1 MTDEELK
8 QGQSLDEILATGA
21 ISTLFQ
27 PIVSLKTNT
36 IYGYEALSR
45 GPSDSPLHSPINL
58 FDAAS
63 RHGRIAELDLL
74 CREVAIQQFGRLNLP
89 AKLFLNTIPA
99 VLLQDDYEHGLTLNF
114 LKKSKLSPN
123 RVVIEL
129 TEQYPIDDYR
139 LMRDATEHYRSMGFS
154 IALDDL
160 GAGYAGLRTWSELK
174 PDFVKLDR
182 HFIQNIHEDRTKFQF
197 VKSMLDIAHGI
208 GCKVISEGIEVREEY
223 LANHQLDIDF
233 GQGYYFARPSLNPL
247 KQVSPTLFEQRN
259 NARSLFKKRSEPL
272 VRNLLTALTPV
283 NEQDTAI
290 RVSERFQQDVRLD
303 SLPVISSNNQP
314 IGMISRNE
322 FMTIFASRY
331 GRDLH
336 GRKPI
341 SDFLSPAPIIVD
353 IAMPL
358 KTLSTLITSNH
369 SHDRHGMFI
378 ITEDEQYRGVGNIMD
393 LLRQITELQI
403 TTARYANPLSGL
415 PGNVPI
421 NEYIKIALEQERNST
436 VCYVDLDNFKPY
448 NDIYGYEKG
457 DKVIL
462 ETAKILINATDDE
475 THFVGHVGGDDF
487 IVIFENS
494 GSEKRCQH
502 IHEQFAKLHSDF
514 YTDKHLSA
522 QGIEAQDRHGST
534 HFFQLLSLSIGMVKL
549 SDFPN
554 IKTEAELSQHAT
566 IAKSLAK
573 KITGNSLYRLSLDD
587 AFLDLDQIA

>member
-1 MTDEELK
+1 MTNEELK
-8 QGQSLDEILATGA
+8 QGHSLDEILATGA

-27 PIVSLKTNT
+27 PIVCLKKNT
-36 IYGYEALSR
+36 IYGFEALSR

-63 RHGRIAELDLL
+63 RHDRIAELDLL
-74 CREVAIQQFGRLNLP
+74 CRELAIEQFGRLNLP

-99 VLLQDDYEHGLTLNF
+99 VLLQEDYEHGLTLKF
-114 LKKSKLSPN
+114 LKKAKLSPN
-123 RVVIEL
+123 QVIIEL

-223 LANHQLDIDF
+223 IANHELNIDF
-233 GQGYYFARPSLNPL
+233 GQGYYFARPSNRPL
-247 KQVSPTLFEQRN
+247 KQINPTLFKQRN
-259 NARSLFKKRSEPL
+259 DNKLLFKKRSEPL
-272 VRNLLTALTPV
+272 VSNLLTSLTPV
-283 NEQDTAI
+283 IEQDSAI
-290 RVSERFQQDVRLD
+290 EVSERFQRDITLD
-303 SLPVISSNNQP
+303 SLPVITTGNRP
-314 IGMISRNE
+314 LGMISRNE

-341 SDFLSPAPIIVD
+341 SDFLSTAPIIVD

-358 KTLSTLITSNH
+358 KTLSTLITSKH
-369 SHDRHGMFI
+369 SNDSRGMFI

-403 TTARYANPLSGL
+403 TSARYANPLSGL

-421 NEYIKIALEQERNST
+421 NEYIKMALEQKRDST

-462 ETAKILINATDDE
+462 ETARILIDASDDE
-475 THFVGHVGGDDF
+475 THFVGHLGGDDF
-487 IVIFENS
+487 IVIFEN
-494 GSEKRCQH
+494 GDSEQRCQA
-502 IHEQFAKLHSDF
+502 IHDHFAQLHPSL
-514 YTDKHLSA
+514 YNTKHLLA
-522 QGIEAQDRHGST
+522 QGIEAQDRHGNT
-534 HFFQLLSLSIGMVKL
+534 RFFPLISLSIGMVKL
-549 SDFPN
+549 RDFSTL
-554 IKTEAELSQHAT
+554 KTEAELSKHAT

-573 KITGNSLYRLSLDD
+573 KITGNSLYRLNPDD
-587 AFLDLDQIA
+587 YIHAQAQEA

>member
-1 MTDEELK
+1 MTNEEIR
-8 QGQSLDEILATGA
+8 QGRSLDEILATSA

-27 PIVSLKTNT
+27 PIISLKTNT

-74 CREVAIQQFGRLNLP
+74 CRELAIKQFGRLNLP

-114 LKKSKLSPN
+114 LKKSNLSPS

-223 LANHQLDIDF
+223 LANDQLNIDF
-233 GQGYYFARPSLNPL
+233 GQGYYFARPSLKPSR
-247 KQVSPTLFEQRN
+247 VTDPTLFTQRIDN
-259 NARSLFKKRSEPL
+259 QSLFKKRSEPI
-272 VRNLLTALTPV
+272 VGSLLNALTPV
-283 NEQDTAI
+283 VDQDNAI
-290 RVSERFQQDVRLD
+290 QVSDRFQQDVSLNY
-303 SLPVISSNNQP
+303 LPVIDSQGQP
-314 IGMISRNE
+314 LGMVSRNE
-322 FMTIFASRY
+322 FMTVFASRY
-331 GRDLH
+331 GRELH

-341 SDFLSPAPIIVD
+341 GDFLSPTPVMVD
-353 IAMPL
+353 INMPL
-358 KTLSTLITSNH
+358 KTLSTLITNTHNSDSH
-369 SHDRHGMFI
+369 SLFI
-378 ITEDEQYRGVGNIMD
+378 ITENEQYVGVGNIMD

-403 TTARYANPLSGL
+403 TSARYANPLSGL

-421 NEYIKIALEQERNST
+421 SEYIKTALEQKRDIT
-436 VCYVDLDNFKPY
+436 VCYIDLDNFKPY

-457 DKVIL
+457 DRVIL
-462 ETAKILINATDDE
+462 ETAKILIDVSRDK

-487 IVIFENS
+487 IVIFEN
-494 GSEKRCQH
+494 GDSEQRCQM
-502 IHEQFAKLHSDF
+502 IQEQFARLHSSL
-514 YTDKHLSA
+514 YSEKHLEA

-534 HFFQLLSLSIGMVKL
+534 LFYPLLSLSIGMVKL
-549 SDFPN
+549 RDF
-554 IKTEAELSQHAT
+554 TTLTSEAELSCHAT
-566 IAKSLAK
+566 IAKSQAK
-573 KITGNSLYRLSLDD
+573 KIVGNSLYRLNETDYYRIQFQV
-587 AFLDLDQIA
+587 A